1 MNMEDIGYLFIYR
14 INNVLLLDQGLLIT
28 FRKSIAVIFHDFLSQ
43 KFQEIVGFPNNF
55 SLEFED

>member
-1 MNMEDIGYLFIYR
+1 
-14 INNVLLLDQGLLIT
+14 LLLDQGLLIT